1 MPFSFESCTE
11 QCEKTID
18 HLRHEIDGLRTGRAT
33 PALVEDVL
41 VEAYG
46 TKQQLKALASIAV
59 SDAKTLTIEPWDK
72 SVLQSIETSI
82 RNNAS
87 LGLNPVNDGKLIR
100 LMLPDLTSD
109 RRQELIKV
117 LHQKL
122 EQAKIA
128 IRKSRE
134 DARDTILAAEKAKE
148 IGEDDRFSL
157 QEQVEDLVK
166 EYYEKIKVIGEKKEA
181 EIVKV

>member
-1 MPFSFESCTE
+1 MPFSFESFIE

-18 HLRHEIDGLRTGRAT
+18 HLQHDIGGLRTGRAT

-59 SDAKTLTIEPWDK
+59 SDAKTITVEPWDK
-72 SVLQSIETSI
+72 SILQSIEIGI
-82 RNNAS
+82 RNHS
-87 LGLNPVNDGKLIR
+87 GLGLSPVNDGKLLR
-100 LMLPDLTSD
+100 LFLPELTTE

-134 DARDTILAAEKAKE
+134 DARDAILAAEKAKE
-148 IGEDDRFSL
+148 IGADERYSL
-157 QEQVEDLVK
+157 QERIDELVK
-166 EYYEKIKVIGEKKEA
+166 EYNGSIQKIGEEKEG
-181 EIVKV
+181 EIVKI